1 MATIGFIG
9 LGVMG
14 SPMAINLARAGHTV
28 GYNRTPSKT
37 AALVEAGGR
46 AADSIADAVASDDL
60 VALNLPDSPTSSR
73 SSPATTASSRTRHP
87 AR

>member
-28 GYNRTPSKT
+28 VGYNRT
-37 AALVEAGGR
+37 
-46 AADSIADAVASDDL
+46 
-60 VALNLPDSPTSSR
+60 SSR
-73 SSPATTASSRTRHP
+73 PPPWSRRVVVPPRRLPRPSPPPSW
-87 AR
+87 